1 MRLICPHRT
10 VCILAS
16 PSFFPG
22 VKHSAPSAQRESS
35 ACEASRIK
43 YRLKW
48 GPTHFIWLRRNT
60 VFYGEN
66 LKSCSRRSI
75 FAKMQKMTVAR
86 SGLGSDSPPG
96 CHSLPSP
103 FDSRFQYLLKREGT
117 KGALSFQ
124 QMTGIEPA
132 LSAWE
137 AEVLPL
143 NHICVS
149 LYIIYHPER
158 FFNK

>member
-1 MRLICPHRT
+1 M
-10 VCILAS
+10 
-16 PSFFPG
+16 
-22 VKHSAPSAQRESS
+22 
-35 ACEASRIK
+35 
-43 YRLKW
+43 KW

-75 FAKMQKMTVAR
+75 FAKIRKMTVAR

-149 LYIIYHPER
+149 PYIISHPDR
-158 FFNK
+158 FFNMYEKNICQPGRKKSAPGIDPGAVRSSLIIWRWWCT